1 MIISV
6 LKRISGEGI
15 TYELCTDDMPVL
27 GICLKVRILHQGV
40 ILEYGFPILLVLPV
54 VGVLTHELL
63 DGNLV
68 AVEVLED
75 QVVEIACFV
84 VFLELNVDVRLTRAL
99 RLRVHLVRNV
109 VITLD
114 DCELV
119 LIGSHTSEST
129 HHAAH
134 GAARLHTV
142 HY

>member
-6 LKRISGEGI
+6 LKISGD
-15 TYELCTDDMPVL
+15 TYEFCTDDMPVL
-27 GICLKVRILHQGV
+27 GICLKVRILHQSI
-40 ILEYGFPILLVLPV
+40 ILKNSFPILLVLSV
-54 VGVLTHELL
+54 VGVLAHELL

-84 VFLELNVDVRLTRAL
+84 VFLELNVDVGLARAL
-99 RLRVHLVRNV
+99 RLRVHLVGNV
-109 VITLD
+109 VVTLD
-114 DCELV
+114 DSELV
-119 LIGSHTSEST
+119 LVGSHTSEST